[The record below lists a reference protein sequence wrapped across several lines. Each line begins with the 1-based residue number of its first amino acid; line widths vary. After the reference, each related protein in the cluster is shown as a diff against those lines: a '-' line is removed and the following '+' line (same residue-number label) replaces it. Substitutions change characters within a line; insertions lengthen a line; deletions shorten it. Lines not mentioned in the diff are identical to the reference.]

1 MRILHT
7 SDWHLGQVLHGYDRM
22 HEHAHF
28 LHWLI
33 DTLVTEKVDA
43 LLIAGD
49 IFDSANPP
57 ASCQRMLYEF
67 VTQARDCLP
76 HLDIIVIA
84 GNHDSASRLEA
95 PSPLLEAMGI
105 KVIGQTSRLADGTL
119 NIERMV
125 IPLKSGGKTA
135 AWCLAVP
142 FLRPGDVPRVE
153 AEDAYAAGTASLYRQ
168 ALEMALTRR
177 QPDQAIIAMG
187 HCHLF
192 GGRVSELS
200 ERRIVIGGAEAM
212 PVELFG
218 AEIAYVALGH
228 LHLAQSVGSPSRRYS
243 GSPLPLSFGESGYL
257 HQVVSVDFDG
267 STIREM
273 REIPVPRVVP
283 MLQIPDKA
291 KPIEAVIEEL
301 NALDLPESEE
311 SARPYLE
318 VRVLID
324 APLPDLRARI
334 EAALVD
340 KPVRLARIETR
351 QVMANG
357 DDMSAPASLEDLEHL
372 EPSQI
377 FSRLYQQ
384 KYGDTPP
391 KALTSALLE
400 LLNAEA
406 EGLQ

>member
-1 MRILHT
+1 
-7 SDWHLGQVLHGYDRM
+7 
-22 HEHAHF
+22 
-28 LHWLI
+28 
-33 DTLVTEKVDA
+33 
-43 LLIAGD
+43 
-49 IFDSANPP
+49 
-57 ASCQRMLYEF
+57 
-67 VTQARDCLP
+67 
-76 HLDIIVIA
+76 
-84 GNHDSASRLEA
+84 
-95 PSPLLEAMGI
+95 
-105 KVIGQTSRLADGTL
+105 
-119 NIERMV
+119 
-125 IPLKSGGKTA
+125 
-135 AWCLAVP
+135 
-142 FLRPGDVPRVE
+142 
-153 AEDAYAAGTASLYRQ
+153 
-168 ALEMALTRR
+168 
-177 QPDQAIIAMG
+177 
-187 HCHLF
+187 
-192 GGRVSELS
+192 
-200 ERRIVIGGAEAM
+200 
-212 PVELFG
+212 
-218 AEIAYVALGH
+218 
-228 LHLAQSVGSPSRRYS
+228 
-243 GSPLPLSFGESGYL
+243 L